1 MDSEELKAAAIMAG
15 MLYAEDF
22 DEWMYDAFEYKAY
35 DPALPS
41 YVASLLVAMVRNGD
55 YDVAKGF
62 YDEISK
68 MDYPET
74 ATDEQRIR
82 AAMKVLGDE

>member
-41 YVASLLVAMVRNGD
+41 YVASLLVAMVRELDNPKNLSATGPAILWW
-55 YDVAKGF
+55 Y
-62 YDEISK
+62 EL
-68 MDYPET
+68 
-74 ATDEQRIR
+74 TDEQRIR
-82 AAMKVLGDE
+82 AAMKVLGE